1 MTNVGVMI
9 LVMKPKYYYPM
20 LTGIYFVKGQ
30 RTSIIVTRTLPPP
43 GLLGGWGEEKGT
55 WGLVTPFP
63 SSNSTS
69 KEQLKWE
76 ILQETIR

>member
-20 LTGIYFVKGQ
+20 LTSIYFVKGE
-30 RTSIIVTRTLPPP
+30 RASIIVTRILPPT

-55 WGLVTPFP
+55 WELIIP
-63 SSNSTS
+63 SPSGKIN
-69 KEQLKWE
+69 Q
-76 ILQETIR
+76 